1 MIDEIV
7 NYAFISYKRIEPDET
22 WAKNLH
28 RLLNSWYIPTDIA
41 YSERLNN
48 NKRISPIVRDKDNFP
63 PGNGLDETIKTALRQ
78 SRSLIL
84 ILSKAMIEDQMARRS
99 KGEHAYIFEEI
110 EYFQSL
116 ERSQRS
122 IIPVYIDSDNQNPSE
137 LLPPMLKGYDK
148 LILNVNDYFQ
158 TSKRQWSKRV
168 AAAVAAGIFKR
179 IKACS
184 GTIIAK
190 Q

>member
-1 MIDEIV
+1 MEEEIV

-28 RLLNSWYIPTDIA
+28 RLLNSWHIPTNIA

-48 NKRISPIVRDKDNFP
+48 NKRISPIVRDKDDFP
-63 PGNGLDETIKTALRQ
+63 PGNGLDETIKMALRQ
-78 SRSLIL
+78 SRSMIL

-116 ERSQRS
+116 EHSQQSINSLEHSQRL
-122 IIPVYIDSDNQNPSE
+122 IIPVYIDSGNQNPSE

-148 LILNVNDYFQ
+148 L
-158 TSKRQWSKRV
+158 
-168 AAAVAAGIFKR
+168 
-179 IKACS
+179 
-184 GTIIAK
+184 GTVV
-190 Q
+190 